1 MRSAALLLLGG
12 MIPFAAYGL
21 PADKMVPIAEA
32 AQHAV
37 EQSQLTLPGS
47 LPFHLRATIAE
58 TGNPHSDY
66 RADVEEYWISPTK
79 WRRTIQSP
87 GFSQVLIVNGDKT
100 SEQNTSDYYPFWLH
114 DLVTAILDPL
124 PMLEQV
130 KRLAGRVDLPSDST
144 QSTACLNLQTH
155 SGVPPAQ
162 STLQL
167 SFCFRGKDGLLKAVS
182 TPGYRAEFQ
191 DYKPF
196 GGKQVARR
204 IIISPRPGTTISAEI
219 VELQRATNA
228 DEQLFVVGQ
237 PAHPPQM
244 IRSVEVGQ
252 DTARRIIV
260 DAPDIKW
267 PVVRRGKASG
277 QLALYISTDRNGHVR
292 EAWFVGSDNP
302 EVSDAARD
310 QVLRWRFQP
319 YVNGVP
325 MQMESVLTFAFAT
338 TLDPVPVLND
348 SEARKLATRVVEAQS
363 PPGKPSARKTFT
375 LRVSV
380 DEHGK
385 VLGVQNPNNVST
397 RLFTAGDRAL
407 RQWSFRPYTHDGK
420 PDLFDADITFKV
432 R

>member
-1 MRSAALLLLGG
+1 MRSAALLLLGW
-12 MIPFAAYGL
+12 MIPLVAYGL
-21 PADKMVPIAEA
+21 PADKIVSIAEA

-47 LPFHLRATIAE
+47 QPFHLKATIAE
-58 TGNPHSDY
+58 AGNPRSDY
-66 RADVEEYWISPTK
+66 RADVEEFWVSPTK

-87 GFSQVLIVNGDKT
+87 GFSQVLIVNGDKV
-100 SEQNTSDYYPFWLH
+100 SEQNTGDYYPFWLH
-114 DLVTAILDPL
+114 DLVTAIFDPL

-167 SFCFRGKDGLLKAVS
+167 AFCFRGKDGLLKAVS

-191 DYKPF
+191 DYRPF

-204 IIISPRPGTTISAEI
+204 ITLSPRPGTTISAEI
-219 VELQRATNA
+219 AELQAAANA
-228 DEQLFVVGQ
+228 DEQLFFVDQ
-237 PAHPPQM
+237 PTPPAQM
-244 IRSVEVGQ
+244 LKNVEVGE

-260 DAPDIKW
+260 DAPDLKW
-267 PVVRRGKASG
+267 PVVRRGKAAG
-277 QLALYISTDRNGHVR
+277 QLALYISADRSGHVR

-325 MQMESVLTFAFAT
+325 MQMESVLTFVFAS

-348 SEARKLATRVVEAQS
+348 SEARQLATRVVEARV
-363 PPGKPSARKTFT
+363 PPGKTSARKTFT

-385 VLGVQNPNNVST
+385 VVGVQNPNNVSS

-420 PDLFDADITFKV
+420 PDIFDADITFKV